1 MTTATSMRTV
11 NVKKAI
17 KSAKPPARRPVQPSD
32 TVAEPSAERQS
43 LTLALESDHVSWGQL
58 QDLFARDPA
67 LAFQEWDRIV
77 ATARDEL
84 RAGNRAARA
93 IESAHA
99 TPKERAEFLV
109 MREELGTPRNGI
121 ERTLLDTLAL
131 SQMAFLNWME
141 TLTLRATLDTET
153 DNATAK
159 RSGKWTPPRASEHQG
174 IEQAMAMADRF
185 NRISNRTLRTLR
197 DQRRTTLIVQ
207 NAGQVNVGK
216 QQVNVQNAGADECD
230 DRDES

>member
-1 MTTATSMRTV
+1 MRIAPT
-11 NVKKAI
+11 
-17 KSAKPPARRPVQPSD
+17 P
-32 TVAEPSAERQS
+32 
-43 LTLALESDHVSWGQL
+43 
-58 QDLFARDPA
+58 
-67 LAFQEWDRIV
+67 
-77 ATARDEL
+77 
-84 RAGNRAARA
+84 

-99 TPKERAEFLV
+99 TPKERAELLV

-141 TLTLRATLDTET
+141 TLTLRATLDTES
-153 DNATAK
+153 DNATSK
-159 RSGKWTPPRASEHQG
+159 QSGKWTPPRVCDFQAVQ
-174 IEQAMAMADRF
+174 QAMEMADRF

-230 DRDES
+230 DHDES